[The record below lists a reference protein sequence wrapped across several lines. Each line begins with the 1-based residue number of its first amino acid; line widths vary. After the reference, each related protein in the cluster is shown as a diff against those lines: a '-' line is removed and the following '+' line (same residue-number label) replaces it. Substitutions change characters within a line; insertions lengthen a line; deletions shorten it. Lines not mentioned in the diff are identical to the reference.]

1 MKQKH
6 HRVVFKPARGLPRTV
21 HWAVTLALSSPLSS
35 PQAWSQI
42 LADPSAPGSQ
52 RPTILGTGNG
62 VPLINITTPSAAGV
76 SRNTYRQFDVGS
88 PGAILNNS
96 RTGAQSQLGGP
107 IPGNPWLATGPARVI
122 LSEVNSSKPSFL
134 NGPIEVAVPA
144 RRGRHRQPLGHPG
157 QRLHVHQRLWR
168 HPHHRHAC
176 LAGRLARCLEL
187 AARQRGHLRCRPG
200 RARRRLPEH
209 PLARHRGE
217 RRPVGQLPQGGQR
230 RQHRGRQHA

>member
-1 MKQKH
+1 MKKQQH

-107 IPGNPWLATGPARVI
+107 IPGNPWLPAGPARVV
-122 LSEVNSSKPSFL
+122 LNEVNSSNPSFL
-134 NGPIEVAVPA
+134 NGPIEVA
-144 RRGRHRQPLGHPG
+144 G
-157 QRLHVHQRLWR
+157 QRAEVVIANPSGIQVNGSTFINASGVTLTT
-168 HPHHRHAC
+168 
-176 LAGRLARCLEL
+176 GT
-187 AARQRGHLRCRPG
+187 
-200 RARRRLPEH
+200 
-209 PLARHRGE
+209 
-217 RRPVGQLPQGGQR
+217 PVLQGGSLD
-230 RQHRGRQHA
+230 A